1 MLPLFWT
8 FCVRVCE
15 ISAKR
20 LRNRTVTFSSG
31 LNILGFDDN
40 GSNSVQESSPS
51 EESTDSRDH
60 FSANEL
66 RTSKKMAQRMVSHPY
81 GSRRGVR
88 TRSCDRSK
96 ISTQQTQNE
105 HTWGHHPI
113 FQLFPKSESITCSTR
128 QVIAFWIQTV
138 SFLQLPHASPRPA
151 DKHSCGVA
159 RLSPIA
165 IQLAKMG
172 YTF

>member
-1 MLPLFWT
+1 M
-8 FCVRVCE
+8 RVCE

-66 RTSKKMAQRMVSHPY
+66 STSKKMAQDV
-81 GSRRGVR
+81 
-88 TRSCDRSK
+88 
-96 ISTQQTQNE
+96 
-105 HTWGHHPI
+105 
-113 FQLFPKSESITCSTR
+113 
-128 QVIAFWIQTV
+128 
-138 SFLQLPHASPRPA
+138 
-151 DKHSCGVA
+151 
-159 RLSPIA
+159 
-165 IQLAKMG
+165 
-172 YTF
+172 